1 MNNFSWEQ
9 AVQWLRQQPD
19 QEALVK
25 DCYFD
30 DPLFQAAE
38 RFSDSEEWQA
48 TKRYFSQLSG
58 GQVLDLGAGRGS
70 SSFALCWNGFQV
82 TTLES
87 DVSPLG
93 WG

>member
-30 DPLFQAAE
+30 DPLFQEAE
-38 RFSDSEEWQA
+38 RFSDS
-48 TKRYFSQLSG
+48 
-58 GQVLDLGAGRGS
+58 
-70 SSFALCWNGFQV
+70 
-82 TTLES
+82 
-87 DVSPLG
+87 
-93 WG
+93 